1 MSGKKDKVPS
11 DAIARIDKNNL
22 PVGTINTPN
31 GPAMIQII
39 DIGGGGLGSVS
50 GSAPTATAKPAG
62 INILGAVL
70 RRWWLVLLV
79 AMLVGGGGIL
89 AANRLVAPT
98 YEADA
103 TVMYIAVQAAQ
114 QQR

>member
-1 MSGKKDKVPS
+1 MNGKKDKAPS
-11 DAIARIDKNNL
+11 DAIQRTNNNNL

-39 DIGGGGLGSVS
+39 DVGPSQLGPVNYSGG
-50 GSAPTATAKPAG
+50 AAAAAKPAG

-79 AMLVGGGGIL
+79 AMVVGGGGVL
-89 AANRLVAPT
+89 AANRLGAPT
-98 YEADA
+98 YEA
-103 TVMYIAVQAAQ
+103 
-114 QQR
+114 